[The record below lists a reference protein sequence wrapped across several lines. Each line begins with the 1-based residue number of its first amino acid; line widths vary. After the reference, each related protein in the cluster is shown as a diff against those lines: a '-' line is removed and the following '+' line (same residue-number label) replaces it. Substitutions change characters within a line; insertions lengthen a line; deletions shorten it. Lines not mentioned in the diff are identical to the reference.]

1 MSLPG
6 PYCYAEAF
14 IEDDGQIDW
23 MGDGVLCQLVTVMLV
38 DDATEVE
45 PAVGVLT
52 AQQARDLAFQLLVAA
67 EHAERRTRHRPEDQR

>member
-6 PYCYAEAF
+6 PYCDAEAF

-38 DDATEVE
+38 DDAMELE

-52 AQQARDLAFQLLVAA
+52 AQQARDLAFQLLAAA
-67 EHAERRTRHRPEDQR
+67 EHAERRTRDRGEDQR

>member
-1 MSLPG
+1 MSLPSA
-6 PYCYAEAF
+6 YCYAEAF

-23 MGDGVLCQLVTVMLV
+23 MGDGVLCQLVTVMLI
-38 DDATEVE
+38 DDAMELE

-52 AQQARDLAFQLLVAA
+52 AQQARELAFQLLAAA